1 MQTYKNLICNYCNHM
16 IYKFFHIQ
24 YYSASINREN
34 LQRLKKKLFLLSICW
49 LKLHVYTQ
57 NNSSCL
63 QAARE

>member
-1 MQTYKNLICNYCNHM
+1 YKNPICNYCNHL
-16 IYKFFHIQ
+16 ISKIFHIK

-49 LKLHVYTQ
+49 LKLHVYTP

-63 QAARE
+63 KAARE